1 MKQYI
6 KHVGTIS
13 LPCGDFDL
21 FNHYFNNKRNHT
33 ITSVV
38 PVGSL
43 TRSGESFLC
52 SNDGFE
58 RWLER
63 NMAPVQLGLFGSQ

>member
-1 MKQYI
+1 MKQHI

-21 FNHYFNNKRNHT
+21 FDHYFTKKSREYK
-33 ITSVV
+33 ILSVV

-43 TRSGESFLC
+43 TRSGESFL
-52 SNDGFE
+52 SNTKFE

-63 NMAPVQLGLFGSQ
+63 NMAPVQQALF

>member
-21 FNHYFNNKRNHT
+21 FDHYFNNSRNYK

-43 TRSGESFLC
+43 TRSGESFTD
-52 SNDGFE
+52 NRAFE

-63 NMAPVQLGLFGSQ
+63 NMAPVQRALF

>member
-1 MKQYI
+1 MKQHI
-6 KHVGTIS
+6 KHVGVLS

-21 FNHYFNNKRNHT
+21 FEHYFNNSRNYK

-38 PVGSL
+38 PVGRP
-43 TRSGESFLC
+43 TCGISFTC
-52 SNDGFE
+52 EAAFE

-63 NMAPVQLGLFGSQ
+63 NMTPVQLGLFGSQ

>member
-1 MKQYI
+1 MKSHI

-21 FNHYFNNKRNHT
+21 FDLYPTDRRDYK
-33 ITSVV
+33 ITSAV

-43 TRSGESFLC
+43 TRSGIAFTD
-52 SNDGFE
+52 NRDFE

-63 NMAPVQLGLFGSQ
+63 NMAPVQRALF

>member
-21 FNHYFNNKRNHT
+21 FDHYFTNSRNYK

-43 TRSGESFLC
+43 TRSGESFTDNLA
-52 SNDGFE
+52 FE

-63 NMAPVQLGLFGSQ
+63 NMGPVQRALF

>member
-13 LPCGDFDL
+13 LPCGDFEL
-21 FNHYFNNKRNHT
+21 FEHYFNNNRKHT

-63 NMAPVQLGLFGSQ
+63 NMAPVQRALF

>member
-1 MKQYI
+1 MKEYI
-6 KHVGTIS
+6 QHVGTIS

-21 FNHYFNNKRNHT
+21 FDYYPMRNSLNYK
-33 ITSVV
+33 ITSAV

-43 TRSGESFLC
+43 TRSGISFTD
-52 SNDGFE
+52 NRDFE

-63 NMAPVQLGLFGSQ
+63 NMAPVQRALF

>member
-1 MKQYI
+1 MKSHI
-6 KHVGTIS
+6 THVGTIS
-13 LPCGDFDL
+13 LPCGDFEL
-21 FNHYFNNKRNHT
+21 FEHYFTQSKAYK

-43 TRSGESFLC
+43 TRSGESFL
-52 SNDGFE
+52 SEAAFE

-63 NMAPVQLGLFGSQ
+63 NMAPVQQALF

>member
-1 MKQYI
+1 MKQHI

-21 FNHYFNNKRNHT
+21 FEHYFNNSRNYK

-43 TRSGESFLC
+43 TRSGESFL
-52 SNDGFE
+52 SNAKFE

-63 NMAPVQLGLFGSQ
+63 NMAPVQQALF

>member
-21 FNHYFNNKRNHT
+21 FDHYFTKKSREYK
-33 ITSVV
+33 ILSVV

-43 TRSGESFLC
+43 TRSGESFTD
-52 SNDGFE
+52 NREFE

-63 NMAPVQLGLFGSQ
+63 NMAPVQRALF

>member
-1 MKQYI
+1 MKQHI

-13 LPCGDFDL
+13 LPCGDFEL
-21 FNHYFNNKRNHT
+21 FEHYFNNNRKHT

-43 TRSGESFLC
+43 TRSGESFTD
-52 SNDGFE
+52 NRAFE

-63 NMAPVQLGLFGSQ
+63 NMAPVQRALF

>member
-1 MKQYI
+1 MKQHI
-6 KHVGTIS
+6 QHVGTIS

-21 FNHYFNNKRNHT
+21 YDYYPTRSREYK
-33 ITSVV
+33 ITSAV

-43 TRSGESFLC
+43 TRSGISFTD
-52 SNDGFE
+52 NRDFE

-63 NMAPVQLGLFGSQ
+63 NMAPVQRALF